1 MTATVTTTLR
11 ATVATTVTALCIA
24 ACGGDLASARV
35 TIPPGASMKTAA
47 DSLKKAGVIGSP
59 KLFRLYAKLR
69 RSDRQIK
76 AGTYLLKRDAGWGTV
91 LASLRDG
98 RGVVNTLT
106 VPEGFRMTQTESL
119 MVAKLALSP
128 DSIRAAMR
136 DSALLHRLGAP
147 PRAKDLEGYLFPD
160 TYFFPPGTSAR
171 VAVSA
176 MVRRFEQRWKTEWG
190 ARLDTLSMSRHS
202 VMTLASIVE
211 REAKLPQERPVIA
224 AVYWNRLR
232 RGMRLEAD
240 PTVQYALPQ
249 YQSRLLNRHLR
260 VKSPYNT
267 YQNVGLPPGP
277 IGAPGVASIEATL
290 YPANVPYLFF
300 VAWPDGHHE
309 FRVRLSEHVAASRE
323 ARRAWDALA
332 KAAAASRAPAA
343 RTPAAKAPATR
354 APGARPGGAQAPS
367 SSASARG

>member
-176 MVRRFEQRWKTEWG
+176 MVRRFEQRWKPEWT
-190 ARLDTLSMSRHS
+190 ARLDTFALSRHDLLA
-202 VMTLASIVE
+202 LASIVE
-211 REAKLPQERPVIA
+211 EEAKVPTERPIIA
-224 AVYWNRLR
+224 GVYWNRLR

-240 PTVQYALPQ
+240 PTVQYALPKPQ
-249 YQSRLLNRHLR
+249 ARLLNRHLTVR
-260 VKSPYNT
+260 SPYNT

-277 IGAPGVASIEATL
+277 IAAPGIASIEATL

-300 VAWPDGHHE
+300 VAYPDGHHE
-309 FRVRLSEHVAASRE
+309 FRVTLAEHQAASRL
-323 ARRAWDALA
+323 ARRAWN
-332 KAAAASRAPAA
+332 AAAAAA
-343 RTPAAKAPATR
+343 TGR
-354 APGARPGGAQAPS
+354 
-367 SSASARG
+367 